1 MPKIGLMTQI
11 DQAQYGAI
19 RVEGISQ
26 QVIDGRIS
34 GVALIANNVVY
45 GPDDFPVDLDFGE
58 SVRLNIT
65 FANTGDVSATFR
77 ARVQLIDPDGV
88 VRIND
93 PTTRTLAPGS
103 AAGSS
108 WSPSCVLDKPITPVI
123 GTWYIHAT
131 LEVDL

>member
-1 MPKIGLMTQI
+1 MALIGVMTQI
-11 DQAQYGAI
+11 DEDQWPAI
-19 RVEGISQ
+19 RVQGIS

-45 GPDDFPVDLDFGE
+45 GPDDFPINLDFGT

-65 FANTGDVSATFR
+65 FANTGEVQARFR
-77 ARVQLIDPDGV
+77 ARVQLIDPDGD
-88 VRIND
+88 VRIDD

-108 WSPSCVLDKPITPVI
+108 WSPSCILDKPDSPVI
-123 GTWYIHAT
+123 GTWYIYAT